1 MGITSTA
8 TNKIVNRAWA
18 IAVALDVTC
27 DNPGNCGGDGGD
39 KTAVGASIAV
49 NIVIDN
55 NSAIV
60 GEGSSINAG
69 DNVTISSSDLASGA
83 GDFTLDP
90 LDNATSSEDYLTTN
104 YTAQLQN
111 SSYYAEAIAGGV
123 AQGGNAGSGSLAV
136 TVSVGKTEAI
146 IGEGSSIIGD
156 DVEVSAYN
164 ESEARHLVGAVALS
178 TDKKAVG
185 ASISGIYLREDVRTI
200 IGDNGAV
207 DDSDNTTIIASTG
220 DVDISAEAD
229 QDTLTFMAA
238 GGVSGNDLALAG
250 AFGFNVMDTD
260 VEARVVEDALI
271 QATAGS
277 VGVTADSFTNI
288 RNIAI
293 AIAGSGGGNSAGGSL
308 ALNMFLTDK
317 KAIIGS
323 STSNNNISI
332 NAANAVNIG
341 VNAKQEILNGI
352 ISASVST
359 SNNALS
365 GALSANVVKGESYAL
380 VNEGADIND
389 NATLNLAASTQNVDV
404 IAHDNTTITDL
415 TGTLA
420 ASSNTSVGIA
430 LGANVFWKDVKA
442 GVYSTVKADENVRVM
457 ADTAQNLTSMVVGI
471 AASTGGTSGA
481 GSVGV
486 GLVKINYNSR
496 NRQHCRYL
504 HHRVCAASCRR

>member
-1 MGITSTA
+1 
-8 TNKIVNRAWA
+8 
-18 IAVALDVTC
+18 
-27 DNPGNCGGDGGD
+27 
-39 KTAVGASIAV
+39 
-49 NIVIDN
+49 
-55 NSAIV
+55 
-60 GEGSSINAG
+60 
-69 DNVTISSSDLASGA
+69 
-83 GDFTLDP
+83 
-90 LDNATSSEDYLTTN
+90 
-104 YTAQLQN
+104 
-111 SSYYAEAIAGGV
+111 
-123 AQGGNAGSGSLAV
+123 
-136 TVSVGKTEAI
+136 
-146 IGEGSSIIGD
+146 
-156 DVEVSAYN
+156 
-164 ESEARHLVGAVALS
+164 
-178 TDKKAVG
+178 
-185 ASISGIYLREDVRTI
+185 
-200 IGDNGAV
+200 
-207 DDSDNTTIIASTG
+207 
-220 DVDISAEAD
+220 
-229 QDTLTFMAA
+229 MAA

-389 NATLNLAASTQNVDV
+389 NATLNSAASTQNVDV
-404 IAHDNTTITDL
+404 IANDNTTITDL

-486 GLVKINYNSR
+486 GLVKSTTTAEIGSTADIYTTGSV
-496 NRQHCRYL
+496 QL
-504 HHRVCAASCRR
+504 HAGDDTDIFMMEPAASFSGGGNALAGAVGAAVFVGQTKAKIRDNASVIALGYSAVQAETDRTVTS